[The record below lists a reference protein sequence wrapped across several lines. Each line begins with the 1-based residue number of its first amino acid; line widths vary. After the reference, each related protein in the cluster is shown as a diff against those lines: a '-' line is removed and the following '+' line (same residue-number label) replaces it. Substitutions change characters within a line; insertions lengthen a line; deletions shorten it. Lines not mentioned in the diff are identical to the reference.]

1 MRKRSVLLCFCL
13 VVFFIMIVGIFAS
26 PLFNM
31 WERKDVSKY
40 YIDNG
45 LEKTGSSSIVSAIV
59 WDFRGFDTMGEETV
73 LFTATAGIL
82 TLMIIRFKR
91 RRG

>member
-1 MRKRSVLLCFCL
+1 MRKASILLLFCL
-13 VVFFIMIVGIFAS
+13 AVFFIMIVGIFSS
-26 PLFNM
+26 PIFNV
-31 WERKDVSKY
+31 WKEKDVSRY
-40 YIDNG
+40 YIGTG

-82 TLMIIRFKR
+82 TLMIVDLKR
-91 RRG
+91 RRR